1 MLFVVALSSMQ
12 LSAQD
17 PTGAELLKQSKIAY
31 DALQDM
37 KADYRVSINSPM
49 LDSLLV
55 MNGTLKAS
63 KKKFYFTF
71 PETGQEMFCDGK
83 YIWAVEHKDAMV
95 IVSEYDARTA
105 AGPYQYF
112 SWYEESGVRVI
123 DNGSIDGVKSVILVD
138 FPEDSDIITIE
149 LNFNKEELI
158 QRALF
163 KTKDGTWYEYLTLNI
178 KTNTGLSDDIFKID
192 RRELEMEGY
201 YFGE

>member
-1 MLFVVALSSMQ
+1 MQ

-37 KADYRVSINSPM
+37 TADCRLSINSPM

-63 KKKFYFTF
+63 KKKFYYAIADRD
-71 PETGQEMFCDGK
+71 QEMFCDGK
-83 YIWAVEHKDAMV
+83 YIWEVEPKDG
-95 IVSEYDARTA
+95 IVSISEYDTRAP
-105 AGPYQYF
+105 AGPYQYY
-112 SWYEESGVRVI
+112 SWYEEGGVRVI
-123 DNGSIDGVKSVILVD
+123 DNGSVDGVKSVILVD

-149 LNFNKEELI
+149 LNFNKEELV

-163 KTKDGTWYEYLTLNI
+163 KTKNGTWYEYLMLNI
-178 KTNTGLSDDIFKID
+178 KTNTGFSEETFKVN
-192 RRELEMEGY
+192 RAELEMDGY
-201 YFGE
+201 EFIDYR